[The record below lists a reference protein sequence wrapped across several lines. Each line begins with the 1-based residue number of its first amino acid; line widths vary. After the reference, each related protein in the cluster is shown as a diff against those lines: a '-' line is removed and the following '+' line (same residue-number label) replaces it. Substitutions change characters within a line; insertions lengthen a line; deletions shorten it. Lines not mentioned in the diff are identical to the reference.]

1 MNKGRIIKIIS
12 NQYTILTNEG
22 NHLPSLAMGK
32 LRKGVSPVVGDNV
45 LYDVEDGKGLIQEIL
60 PRKNYL
66 VRPLIANVD
75 QAVVVMSVVD
85 PDFSYVLV
93 DQLIFLICY
102 QNITPVLLLTKT
114 DLIEDRNKVDKI
126 VNEYQSGGYQVFTTG
141 IGENEEIITSIL
153 KDKITVLTGQSG
165 VGKSSLLNRID
176 SNFKL
181 STQEISKALGRGK
194 HTTRHVQLYEV
205 AGGWIADTPGFSSLD
220 FSEIDSKVLKDCIID
235 FQKSTSCKFR
245 DCTHVNEPGC
255 NVKKM
260 VDEGLISKIRY
271 ENYLQILPSCNLVK
285 EWER

>member
-32 LRKGVSPVVGDNV
+32 LRKGISPVVGDNV
-45 LYDVEDGKGLIQEIL
+45 RYDVEDGRGLIQEIL

-102 QNITPVLLLTKT
+102 QNIIPVLLLTKT
-114 DLIEDRNKVDKI
+114 DLIEDKSKVDKI
-126 VNEYQSGGYQVFTTG
+126 VNEYQSSGYQVFTTG
-141 IGENEEIITSIL
+141 IDASEEVITSIL

-181 STQEISKALGRGK
+181 STQAISKALGRGK